1 MSSPGPLSYQE
12 TLRTI
17 GGALDAAGSTMAVLM
32 LSALGLRL
40 SADVAAVRDD
50 WSLAALAEESR
61 RQRALRREA
70 GSDRGTPW
78 AQRLGWQ
85 LRLVG
90 AALDLV
96 GSSPYTVVA
105 RPEEIF
111 VFNAHGYRR
120 SFRHTAL
127 ERRAAL
133 APDFRGQPT
142 TCPVCDEAEA
152 LVPLVHHLSDEDL
165 LGGASAGSPSQPTHR
180 CRLCGTNV
188 RLKPLST

>member
-1 MSSPGPLSYQE
+1 MQTPTALSYQE

-17 GGALDAAGSTMAVLM
+17 GSVLDAAGCTIAVLS
-32 LSALGLRL
+32 LSPAGLRV
-40 SADVAAVRDD
+40 SADVASVRED

-61 RQRALRREA
+61 RQREQRRENEP
-70 GSDRGTPW
+70 GSRTPW
-78 AQRLGWQ
+78 AKRLGWQ

-96 GSSPYTVVA
+96 GPGPYSIMA

-111 VFNAHGYRR
+111 VFNTQGFRR
-120 SFRHTAL
+120 SFRHSAL

-142 TCPVCDEAEA
+142 TCPVCDEPEA
-152 LVPLVHHLSDEDL
+152 LVALVHHLSDDDVL
-165 LGGASAGSPSQPTHR
+165 SASAGTTGQQPTHR

-188 RLKPLST
+188 RLDASGG